1 LAPRGGPDD
10 PGEQERGVTDHTVKS
25 FQEELDGISASIAQM
40 GGLTEAQLAGAI
52 ESVSRRDTQLAER
65 TVQEDRR
72 IDILEQEIES
82 RAVRVIALRQPMA
95 SDLREAIS
103 AIKISSDLERIGD
116 LAKNIAKRAL
126 VIQGDF
132 ETPARLIQGITRMGR
147 LAQGQLKSVLDAF
160 SNRDAQIA
168 MEVWRGDEEI
178 DEMYNSVFRE
188 LLTYMMEDPR
198 TIGVCTHLLFIAKNI
213 ERIGDHAT
221 NIAETVSYVV
231 TGEYVSDDRPKG
243 DKTSSTTV
251 GV

>member
-1 LAPRGGPDD
+1 M
-10 PGEQERGVTDHTVKS
+10 TDHTVKS
-25 FQEELDGISASIAQM
+25 FQEELDGIAASIAQM

-65 TVQEDRR
+65 TVQDDRR
-72 IDILEQEIES
+72 VDVLEQEIES

-132 ETPARLIQGITRMGR
+132 ETPARLIQGIARMGR

-231 TGEYVSDDRPKG
+231 TGEHVASDRPKG
-243 DKTSSTTV
+243 DKTSSTAV

>member
-1 LAPRGGPDD
+1 
-10 PGEQERGVTDHTVKS
+10 VTDHTVKS
-25 FQEELDGISASIAQM
+25 FQEELDGIAASIAQM

-52 ESVSRRDTQLAER
+52 ESVARRDNELAER

-72 IDILEQEIES
+72 IDSLEAEIET

-95 SDLREAIS
+95 TDLREAIA
-103 AIKISSDLERIGD
+103 AIKIASDLERIGD

-132 ETPARLIQGITRMGR
+132 ETPARLIQGIARMGR
-147 LAQGQLKSVLDAF
+147 LAQGQLKSVLDSC
-160 SNRDAQIA
+160 SNRDAQLA

-221 NIAETVSYVV
+221 NVAETVYYVV
-231 TGEYVSDDRPKG
+231 TGETVSDNRPKG
-243 DKTSSTTV
+243 DTTSTTPV
-251 GV
+251 AIQ

>member
-1 LAPRGGPDD
+1 
-10 PGEQERGVTDHTVKS
+10 VTDHTVKS
-25 FQEELDGISASIAQM
+25 FQEELDGITASIAQM
-40 GGLTEAQLAGAI
+40 GGLTEAQLSGAI
-52 ESVSRRDTQLAER
+52 ESVSRRDSQLAER

-72 IDILEQEIES
+72 IDALENEIEA

-95 SDLREAIS
+95 SDLREAIA

-132 ETPARLIQGITRMGR
+132 DTPVRLIQGIARMGR

-160 SNRDAQIA
+160 SNRDAQAA

-221 NIAETVSYVV
+221 NIAETVRYVV
-231 TGEYVSDDRPKG
+231 TGETVSDDRPKG
-243 DKTSSTTV
+243 DKTSSTAV
-251 GV
+251 GA

>member
-1 LAPRGGPDD
+1 
-10 PGEQERGVTDHTVKS
+10 
-25 FQEELDGISASIAQM
+25 M
-40 GGLTEAQLAGAI
+40 GGLTEAQLANAI
-52 ESVSRRDTQLAER
+52 ESVSRRDSELAQR
-65 TVQEDRR
+65 TVEQDRR
-72 IDILEQEIES
+72 IDTLEHEVEA
-82 RAVRVIALRQPMA
+82 RAIRVIALRQPMA
-95 SDLREAIS
+95 TDLREVIS
-103 AIKISSDLERIGD
+103 AIKISTDLERIGD

-132 ETPARLIQGITRMGR
+132 ETPVRLIQGIARMGR
-147 LAQGQLKSVLDAF
+147 LAQGQLKSVLDAC
-160 SNRDAQIA
+160 SNRDAQAA

-251 GV
+251 NAQ

>member
-1 LAPRGGPDD
+1 MA
-10 PGEQERGVTDHTVKS
+10 DHTVKS
-25 FQEELDGISASIAQM
+25 FQEELDAIAASIAQM

-52 ESVSRRDTQLAER
+52 EAVSRRDSQLAER
-65 TVQEDRR
+65 TVQDDRR
-72 IDILEQEIES
+72 IDTLEAEIEA
-82 RAVRVIALRQPMA
+82 RAVRIIALRQPMA

-132 ETPARLIQGITRMGR
+132 DTPVRLIQGIARMGR
-147 LAQGQLKSVLDAF
+147 LAQGQLKLVLDSF
-160 SNRDAQIA
+160 SNRDAQTA

-221 NIAETVSYVV
+221 NIAETVRYFV
-231 TGEYVSDDRPKG
+231 TGERIADDRPKG
-243 DKTSSTTV
+243 DTTSTTAV
-251 GV
+251 GG

>member
-1 LAPRGGPDD
+1 
-10 PGEQERGVTDHTVKS
+10 VTDHTVKS
-25 FQEELDGISASIAQM
+25 FQEELDAIAAGIAQM
-40 GGLTEAQLAGAI
+40 GGLTEAQLASAI
-52 ESVSRRDTQLAER
+52 ESVSRRDSELAMR
-65 TVQEDRR
+65 TVQQDRR
-72 IDILEQEIES
+72 IDVLEQEIEA

-132 ETPARLIQGITRMGR
+132 ETPVRLVQGIARMGR
-147 LAQGQLKSVLDAF
+147 LAQGQLKSVLDAC
-160 SNRDAQIA
+160 SNRDAQVA

-221 NIAETVSYVV
+221 NIAETVRYVV
-231 TGEYVSDDRPKG
+231 TGEYVSDDRPKS
-243 DKTSSTTV
+243 DTTSSTTV
-251 GV
+251 SAQ

>member
-1 LAPRGGPDD
+1 M
-10 PGEQERGVTDHTVKS
+10 VDHTVKS
-25 FQEELDGISASIAQM
+25 FQEELDGITASIAQM

-52 ESVSRRDTQLAER
+52 ESVSRRDSELAER

-72 IDILEQEIES
+72 IDTLEAEIEA

-95 SDLREAIS
+95 SDLREAIA
-103 AIKISSDLERIGD
+103 AIKISTDLERIGD
-116 LAKNIAKRAL
+116 LSKNIAKRAL

-132 ETPARLIQGITRMGR
+132 DTPVRLIQGIARMGR

-160 SNRDAQIA
+160 SNRDAQAA

-198 TIGVCTHLLFIAKNI
+198 TIGVCAHLLFIAKNI

-221 NIAETVSYVV
+221 NIAETVRYVV
-231 TGEYVSDDRPKG
+231 TGVPVADDRPKG

-251 GV
+251 GA

>member
-1 LAPRGGPDD
+1 M
-10 PGEQERGVTDHTVKS
+10 TDHTVKS
-25 FQEELDGISASIAQM
+25 FQEELDSIAASIAQM
-40 GGLTEAQLAGAI
+40 GGMTEAQLTNAI
-52 ESVSRRDTQLAER
+52 EAVSRRDSQLAER

-72 IDILEQEIES
+72 IDALEAEIEA
-82 RAVRVIALRQPMA
+82 RAIRIIALRQPMA

-103 AIKISSDLERIGD
+103 AIKISTDLERIGD

-132 ETPARLIQGITRMGR
+132 DTPVRLIQGIVRMGR
-147 LAQGQLKSVLDAF
+147 LAQNQLKLVLDAT
-160 SNRDAQIA
+160 SNRDAHAA

-198 TIGVCTHLLFIAKNI
+198 MIGVCTHLLFIAKNI

-221 NIAETVSYVV
+221 NVAETVTYFV
-231 TGEYVSDDRPKG
+231 TGERVVDDRPKG
-243 DKTSSTTV
+243 DKTSSTPV
-251 GV
+251 GT

>member
-1 LAPRGGPDD
+1 M
-10 PGEQERGVTDHTVKS
+10 TDHTVKS
-25 FQEELDGISASIAQM
+25 FQEELDAIAASIAQM

-52 ESVSRRDTQLAER
+52 EAVSRRDSQLAER
-65 TVQEDRR
+65 TVRDDRR
-72 IDILEQEIES
+72 IDTLEAEIEA
-82 RAVRVIALRQPMA
+82 RAVRIIALRQPMA

-132 ETPARLIQGITRMGR
+132 DTPVRLIQGIARMGR
-147 LAQGQLKSVLDAF
+147 LAQGQLKLVLDAF
-160 SNRDAQIA
+160 SNRDAQAA

-221 NIAETVSYVV
+221 NIAETVRYFV
-231 TGEYVSDDRPKG
+231 TGERIADDRPKG
-243 DKTSSTTV
+243 DTTSTTAV
-251 GV
+251 GG

>member
-1 LAPRGGPDD
+1 M
-10 PGEQERGVTDHTVKS
+10 TSHTVKS
-25 FQEELDGISASIAQM
+25 FQDELDGIAASIAQM

-52 ESVSRRDTQLAER
+52 ESVARRDSELAER
-65 TVQEDRR
+65 TVKQDKR
-72 IDILEQEIES
+72 IDALEIEVEA
-82 RAVRVIALRQPMA
+82 RAVRLIALRQPMA

-132 ETPARLIQGITRMGR
+132 ETPPRLIQGISRMGR
-147 LAQGQLKSVLDAF
+147 LAQGQLKSVLDAC
-160 SNRDAQIA
+160 SNRDAQMA
-168 MEVWRGDEEI
+168 VEVWKSDEEI

-221 NIAETVSYVV
+221 NVAETVFYVV
-231 TGEYVSDDRPKG
+231 TGETMSDNRPKG
-243 DKTSSTTV
+243 DTTSTTPV
-251 GV
+251 GIQ

>member
-1 LAPRGGPDD
+1 M
-10 PGEQERGVTDHTVKS
+10 TNHTVKS
-25 FQEELDGISASIAQM
+25 FQEELDGIAASIAQM

-52 ESVSRRDTQLAER
+52 ECVARRDSDLAEL
-65 TVQEDRR
+65 TVSQDRR
-72 IDILEQEIES
+72 IDLLEQEIEA

-116 LAKNIAKRAL
+116 LSKNIAKRAL

-132 ETPARLIQGITRMGR
+132 DTPVRLIQGISRMGR
-147 LAQGQLKSVLDAF
+147 LAQGQLKSVLDAC
-160 SNRDAQIA
+160 SNRDAQLAI
-168 MEVWRGDEEI
+168 EVWKGDEEI

-221 NIAETVSYVV
+221 NVAETVYYVV
-231 TGEYVSDDRPKG
+231 TGEIMSDNRPKG
-243 DKTSSTTV
+243 DTTSTTPV
-251 GV
+251 NVQ